1 MRADQSPE
9 QQPEEVQQVAT
20 RRSKRNIG
28 SKTVRC
34 LASAKSTPSTGGE
47 SARGGCVEDAKV
59 PVGGEN

>member
-28 SKTVRC
+28 
-34 LASAKSTPSTGGE
+34 
-47 SARGGCVEDAKV
+47 VEDAKV